1 MRRFLFT
8 FVVLV
13 VALVT
18 SVARATP
25 YVPPPI
31 AGHVTDTAGKLT
43 SSEIAALDDKLA
55 GYRKC
60 SGNHIAVF
68 FARSLEGNS
77 VEDVAYI
84 TFNAWKIGD
93 AKKDNGVLLVLAPSE
108 RKIRIETGKG
118 DGGQLTDLESA
129 HILRDVVG
137 PNMKAE
143 RFFAAAD
150 QATTRIGSA
159 LGGCAIADIG
169 GVASTDA
176 PPAPSPAPYVPPP
189 APPAPDLHVTER
201 VWMAVGIAFLVL
213 LAGVGLSRSGVRGIG
228 PSLFFT
234 AVVTFISVV
243 FMSIVGHKAF
253 DEGFDLDAASLVFGL
268 EALLLVFINIGVW
281 IHRFRG
287 GSWAS
292 TSGWTGSSSSDWSS
306 GSSSSSSS
314 SSSFSSSSSSFS
326 SSSSSSDYSGGGG
339 SSGGGGASDSY

>member
-1 MRRFLFT
+1 MRRSLFA

-13 VALVT
+13 LALFA
-18 SVARATP
+18 SVARATE

-31 AGHVTDTAGKLT
+31 AGHVTDAAGKLT

-84 TFNAWKIGD
+84 TFNTWKIGE
-93 AKKDNGVLLVLAPSE
+93 AKKDNGVLLVLAPNE

-118 DGGQLTDLESA
+118 VGGQLTDLESA

-159 LGGCAIADIG
+159 LGGCAIADVG
-169 GVASTDA
+169 DVASTNA
-176 PPAPSPAPYVPPP
+176 PPAPYVPPP
-189 APPAPDLHVTER
+189 PPPAPDLHMTER

-213 LAGVGLSRSGVRGIG
+213 LAGTGASRSGVRGIG
-228 PSLFFT
+228 PALFFT
-234 AVVTFISVV
+234 AVVTFISVI
-243 FMSIVGHKAF
+243 FMSIVGHEPF
-253 DEGFDLDAASLVFGL
+253 DAGFDLDAASLVFGI
-268 EALLLVFINIGVW
+268 EALLLVFINIGIW

-287 GSWAS
+287 GTWAS
-292 TSGWTGSSSSDWSS
+292 TSGWTGSSPSDW
-306 GSSSSSSS
+306 SSSSSSS
-314 SSSFSSSSSSFS
+314 SSSFSSSDSSFS